1 MEEQLIFRR
10 KEIRMEEG
18 ENRSPLLQ
26 QKDSEEYLDHKMN
39 ELMEVLKREQNAD

>member
-10 KEIRMEEG
+10 KEIRMEEE

-26 QKDSEEYLDHKMN
+26 QKDSVEYLDDKMN
-39 ELMEVLKREQNAD
+39 KLMEVLKREENAD